1 MQLRMASR
9 CSPTRASPSLKL
21 LLPLVLLLLPAG
33 VSAAAEP
40 EQPAAENAAL
50 RQELLEMMRAD
61 QLARRELM
69 ATADLD
75 GAAVERLCQIDRQ
88 HTARMKAI
96 VAQVG
101 WPAEKLVGRDGAHA
115 AWLLVQHA
123 DLDVEFQAWCLSL
136 LETAASSGQ
145 ASPVDAAY
153 LFDRVRVNRKRP
165 QRYGTQFRQDA
176 NGRYEPQPIED
187 AEHVDE
193 RRAAIGLEPLA
204 EYARSVRSLY
214 EKKR

>member
-1 MQLRMASR
+1 MQLRTASR
-9 CSPTRASPSLKL
+9 CSPTRASQSLKL

-33 VSAAAEP
+33 VAAAAEP

-61 QLARRELM
+61 QQMRRELM
-69 ATADLD
+69 AKADLD
-75 GAAVERLCQIDRQ
+75 EAAVERLGQFDRK
-88 HTARMKAI
+88 HTARLKAMI
-96 VAQVG
+96 AQLG
-101 WPAEKLVGRDGAHA
+101 WPTERLAGRDGAHA

-123 DLDVEFQAWCLSL
+123 DRHVEFQARCLPL
-136 LETAASSGQ
+136 LEAAASSGQ

-153 LFDRVRVNRKRP
+153 LFDRVRVNRKQP
-165 QRYGTQFRQDA
+165 QRYGTQFRQAED
-176 NGRYEPQPIED
+176 GRYEPQPIED

-193 RRAAIGLEPLA
+193 RRAAIGLKPLA
-204 EYARSVRSLY
+204 EYAKSLRSAY